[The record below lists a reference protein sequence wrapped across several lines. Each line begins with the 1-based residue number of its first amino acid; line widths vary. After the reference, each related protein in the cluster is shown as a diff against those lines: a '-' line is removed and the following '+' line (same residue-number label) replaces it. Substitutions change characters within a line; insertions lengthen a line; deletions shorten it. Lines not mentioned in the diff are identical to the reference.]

1 MIIPDLWRRL
11 NYLILNPECRTFGD
25 EYDLIQWTDV
35 RTLPTESELMAVTE
49 AVMIEDEVLTE
60 INSKLEVDKAFKLLF
75 FINLD
80 TENRIRLLEGKLEIT
95 QEVYKQALIDRYKA
109 L

>member
-11 NYLILNPECRTFGD
+11 NYLIPSPECRTFGD
-25 EYDLIQWTDV
+25 EYDLTQWTDA
-35 RTLPTESELMAVTE
+35 RTLPTESALMAVTE
-49 AVMIEDEVLTE
+49 AVMIEDEILTE

-80 TENRIRLLEGKLEIT
+80 TENRIRVLEGKLEIT
-95 QEVYKQALIDRYKA
+95 QEVYKQALIDQYKA